1 MERPSL
7 TTLCASLCECMGVT
21 PPEKAEPANKKFVAE
36 ITGGRLAEKAVMY
49 NPDAVG
55 TWIVNKYA
63 EKFVPVRE
71 TAPYELQMR
80 TVFPPKTPVCFA
92 SMYTG
97 TQPRVHGI
105 ERYVK
110 PVVKI
115 DSLFD
120 ALIRQGKKPAIVAV
134 KNSSLDKIFREREGM
149 DYYITPYDKEA
160 VEQGIELIKQDKY
173 DFLVIYNQEY
183 DDSIHFTHPTSR
195 RARRALDHYAEYF
208 SAIGDAVKAS
218 GRRTLLGYAPDHG
231 VHREWYLLG
240 NHGKDIP
247 KDMEISHFYHIYN

>member
-1 MERPSL
+1 MQELTSL
-7 TTLCASLCECMGVT
+7 TTLCASLCKCMGVE
-21 PPEKAEPANKKFVAE
+21 PPEHADKANDAFVND
-36 ITGGRLAEKAVMY
+36 ITGGKLVDKVVMY

-71 TAPYELQMR
+71 TAPYELKMR

-97 TQPRVHGI
+97 ALPAVHGI
-105 ERYVK
+105 QKYVK

-115 DSLFD
+115 DTIFD
-120 ALIRQGKKPAIVAV
+120 ALLRQGKKPAIVAS
-134 KNSSLDKIFREREGM
+134 KNSSLNHIFREREM
-149 DYYITPYDKEA
+149 DYYVVAYDKEA
-160 VEQGIELIKQDKY
+160 TEKGIELIKEGKY

-183 DDSIHFTHPTSR
+183 DDSIHFTHPKSWK
-195 RARRALDHYAEYF
+195 AKRALDHYAENF
-208 SAIGDAVKAS
+208 KRIGEAVAAT
-218 GRRTLLGYAPDHG
+218 GERTLLGYGPDHG

-247 KDMEISHFYHIYN
+247 KDMEISHFYRVYN

>member
-7 TTLCASLCECMGVT
+7 TTLCASLCACMGVQA
-21 PPEKAEPANKKFVAE
+21 PEHAEAANEKFVAD
-36 ITGGRLAEKAVMY
+36 ITGGKTVDKIVMY

-55 TWIVNKYA
+55 TWIVEKYA
-63 EKFVPVRE
+63 EKFVPVRAA
-71 TAPYELQMR
+71 APYELQMR

-97 TQPRVHGI
+97 AQPAVHGI
-105 ERYVK
+105 QRYVK
-110 PVVKI
+110 PVVKL

-160 VEQGIELIKQDKY
+160 VDKGIELISGKEY
-173 DFLVIYNQEY
+173 DFILIYNQEY

-195 RARRALDHYAEYF
+195 RARRALDHYAQSFKRIAE
-208 SAIGDAVKAS
+208 AVEAS
-218 GRRTLLGYAPDHG
+218 GERTLLGYAPDHG

-247 KDMEISHFYHIYN
+247 KDMEISHFYHVYN